1 MISLRLDSGAA
12 LPGEDGL
19 QMAASVWLPTQPES
33 APAVLLCLPGGNMN
47 RGYYDLR
54 PPDDEQN
61 SAYNFA
67 AQMTARGFVVAALD
81 YLGVGDSDRPQDG
94 WQLTPDLLTQANAHA
109 GGELLMRL
117 REGRL
122 TDGLPALPTL
132 PSIGVGHSMGAMM
145 TLLMQAAARPHS
157 AIALLG
163 FSTRGLPEYVPPRV
177 AALLKEGVDVRPRLV
192 ELAREMFREPYPAV
206 RSVGNGAAL
215 YGSGQAERDGITA
228 LKAATGSLLA
238 VPAFMSMLPGNV
250 APEAARIDVPVFLGL
265 GEHDMAGPPQAIPA
279 AFPGAP
285 EVALQI
291 LPGAGH
297 SHFLFP
303 SRVALFERLDG
314 WARRVVAGR

>member
-1 MISLRLDSGAA
+1 MIPLRLDSGVT
-12 LPGEDGL
+12 LPGEGGL
-19 QMAASVWLPTQPES
+19 QMAASVWLPAQPES

-54 PPDDEQN
+54 PPDDAQN
-61 SAYNFA
+61 SGYSFA

-109 GGELLMRL
+109 GDALLMCL
-117 REGRL
+117 REGRM
-122 TDGLPALPTL
+122 TDDLPTLPTL

-145 TLLMQAAARPHS
+145 TLLMQAAVRPHA

-163 FSTRGLPEYVPPRV
+163 FSTRGLPEYVPPQV
-177 AALLKEGVDVRPRLV
+177 AALLKEGVDLRSRLV
-192 ELAREMFREPYPAV
+192 ELARDMFREAYPVV
-206 RSVGNGAAL
+206 RSSGNGAAL
-215 YGSGQAERDGITA
+215 YGSGKAERDGIAA
-228 LKAATGSLLA
+228 LKAATGLLLA
-238 VPAFMSMLPGNV
+238 MPAFMSMLPGNV
-250 APEAARIDVPVFLGL
+250 APEAATIDVPVFLGL

-279 AFPGAP
+279 AFPAAP
-285 EVALQI
+285 DVELQI

-303 SRVALFERLDG
+303 SRVELFERLDR
-314 WARRVVAGR
+314 WARRVLSDR